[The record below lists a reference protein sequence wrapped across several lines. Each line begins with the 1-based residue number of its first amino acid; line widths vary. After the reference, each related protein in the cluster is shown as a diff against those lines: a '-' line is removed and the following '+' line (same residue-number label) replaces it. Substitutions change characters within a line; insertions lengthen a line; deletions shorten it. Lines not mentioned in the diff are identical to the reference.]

1 MADMVLMRKR
11 SPHAGLWWVSA
22 VSLSMGIAI
31 FVLLKPAEYD
41 PDIQRYR
48 AMALVLSVA
57 ITGLCVIIGTRS
69 RWFGKGL

>member
-1 MADMVLMRKR
+1 MVFMKKR
-11 SPHAGLWWVSA
+11 SQNAGLWWVSV

-41 PDIQRYR
+41 TEVQRYR
-48 AMALVLSVA
+48 AMALILSVA

-69 RWFGKGL
+69 RWFGKDL